1 MSYPGQVFED
11 PEYYDDEDGCGAD
24 LLEEEPED
32 EPADVMAWLVK
43 QLKDYD
49 ATYSPFDTINS

>member
-11 PEYYDDEDGCGAD
+11 PEYYEDSEAD
-24 LLEEEPED
+24 WADVEPEP
-32 EPADVMAWLVK
+32 EDVMAWLVK
-43 QLKDYD
+43 QLQDYD